1 MKQKLR
7 RYLYLTLILIL
18 TLTAMPASAFADTD
32 SYGVD
37 AEWYNF
43 RNNPENNGITDSA
56 TPVTAEETALKWGV
70 KYGTG
75 WVGCTYASA
84 HLERKA
90 LHRSRKS
97 DP

>member
-7 RYLYLTLILIL
+7 RYLYLTLVLIL

-56 TPVTAEETALKWGV
+56 IPVTAEVGCEIRHRM
-70 KYGTG
+70 
-75 WVGCTYASA
+75 VGCTYASA